1 MPRQESST
9 NKTTS
14 KALMLGL
21 YSAGLVWLMAPLAA
35 QAQMPVP
42 VLSEQHE
49 AEAPAEEEE
58 PKIKASTPMTPSNKA
73 WAAAAPLLRQGLE
86 CRELI
91 NPKHP
96 ALEALLPT
104 KDGTNQWTLIPPQA
118 FKVLGFPVQ
127 SIVLQIPR
135 PTEQQYDQF
144 PSYVTTVSAPR
155 STVWPAVKNYVA
167 RMKKTNDLIHLNEE
181 VENDMAALQLDVTDG
196 EKPDTAKISCDY
208 QPDCCDE

>member
-1 MPRQESST
+1 MPRQAPST
-9 NKTTS
+9 NKTTR

-21 YSAGLVWLMAPLAA
+21 YSAGLAWLGAPIAV

-42 VLSEQHE
+42 ILSEHHE
-49 AEAPAEEEE
+49 EAPAEEGE
-58 PKIKASTPMTPSNKA
+58 PRIKASTPMTPGSKT

-86 CRELI
+86 CRKLI

-135 PTEQQYDQF
+135 PTERQYDQF

-167 RMKKTNDLIHLNEE
+167 RMKKTNDLIHLKEE
-181 VENDMAALQLDVTDG
+181 VENDMAALKLDVTDG
-196 EKPDTAKISCDY
+196 EKPGTAKISCDY
-208 QPDCCDE
+208 QPDCCGE